1 MKKSFSLLTFL
12 VIATF
17 SFAQIG
23 FKAGANLSFLDA
35 EGEDFENVESKLNY
49 QGGLMLNLP
58 FNDNFS
64 LRPEAVYIRKGA
76 DYRFLATDVSYKM
89 DYLEIPVLAVV
100 KFGKLPLSIHVGP
113 QFSYLLS
120 TTVSYENS
128 LFGGEKVIEEDKE
141 NFEDF
146 DYGFAAGA
154 GLHFGKAMI
163 ELRYSRG
170 LKDFE
175 KSNDIGGVQ
184 LEPSSKHFNLQA
196 SVGVFF

>member
-1 MKKSFSLLTFL
+1 MKKSFLLLSFL
-12 VIATF
+12 AAATL
-17 SFAQIG
+17 SFAQVG

-35 EGEDFENVESKLNY
+35 KGEDFENAESKLNY

-64 LRPEAVYIRKGA
+64 LRPEAVYIQKGA
-76 DYRFLATDVSYKM
+76 DYRFLGTDVSYKM
-89 DYLEIPVLAVV
+89 NYLEVPVLAVI

-120 TTVSYENS
+120 TKVSYENS
-128 LFGGEKVIEEDKE
+128 LFGGEEVIEEDKK
-141 NFEDF
+141 NFEDY

-154 GLHFGKAMI
+154 GLHFGKAVF

-170 LKDFE
+170 LKEVE
-175 KSNDIGGVQ
+175 KTNDLGSIQ
-184 LEPSSKHFNLQA
+184 IEPSSKHFNLQA
-196 SVGVFF
+196 SVGIFF